1 MFPEFSELINQLKS
15 TDAHFDSLH
24 QRHAALD
31 QHVQRIVSRVE
42 PATDEVME
50 TLKKEKLLLKDEI
63 YAILKKAAKA

>member
-1 MFPEFSELINQLKS
+1 
-15 TDAHFDSLH
+15 
-24 QRHAALD
+24 
-31 QHVQRIVSRVE
+31 VE